1 MTSYERE
8 KILIGKCTIYPEVFI
23 KDFDRL
29 GKIKLQDASLSLLWE
44 AIKKVHKSGKDIDI
58 VTVGKEVGMNNK
70 ESIQLLM
77 DCQSYGYTT
86 FDMENLIEDIS
97 TESKYFSMSTLL
109 LDINN
114 MVQQRDELEK
124 ISSKLKYGIDVL
136 HDDTSKEE
144 TLVSQLGDYFEQ
156 LTTRMSTQGI
166 TGVTTGYPCL
176 DNFTNGWQPTDLT
189 IIGAASS
196 MGKTS
201 FALNVAYNAV
211 KAGHPCALFSY
222 EMSAPQLL
230 QRLISIESEVS
241 LRELNQGAIDKEQLK
256 HVNKAIGFIENMP
269 LVIDDCKRTSLN
281 YLTTKIRKYAI
292 SNSIKVVFVD
302 YLQLVS
308 VQGKK
313 NGTREQE
320 VSLVARTLK
329 NLAKELNISI
339 IALSQLNRG
348 VSFRGNPKPT
358 MSDLRESGEIEQAA
372 DIVCL
377 LFRPEYYN
385 IPALED
391 GTDSAGLA
399 QIIFAKGR
407 NIGVGEI
414 NMNFDATKTKFT
426 TKQL

>member
-1 MTSYERE
+1 MVT
-8 KILIGKCTIYPEVFI
+8 IGKEIGMD
-23 KDFDRL
+23 KN
-29 GKIKLQDASLSLLWE
+29 SLSVLFDCE
-44 AIKKVHKSGKDIDI
+44 A
-58 VTVGKEVGMNNK
+58 
-70 ESIQLLM
+70 
-77 DCQSYGYTT
+77 YGYTS
-86 FDMENLIEDIS
+86 FDFNSLIEDLS
-97 TESKYFSMSTLL
+97 YRSKYQTMGNLL
-109 LDINN
+109 LNINN
-114 MVQQRDELEK
+114 LMQKNEPLDTISDELKKGIE
-124 ISSKLKYGIDVL
+124 IIQTDESANDENIGGQLK
-136 HDDTSKEE
+136 
-144 TLVSQLGDYFEQ
+144 DYYTT
-156 LTTRMSTQGI
+156 LTTRMSTDGI
-166 TGVTTGYPCL
+166 TGVTTGYSCL
-176 DNFTNGWQPTDLT
+176 DNFTNGLQPTDLT

-211 KAGHPCALFSY
+211 RAKHPVAVFSY

-230 QRLISIESEVS
+230 QRIISIESGVS
-241 LRELNQGAIDKEQLK
+241 LRELNQGAIDKEQLQLI
-256 HVNKAIGFIENMP
+256 NKAIGVIEDLP
-269 LVIDDCKRTSLN
+269 LKIDDCKRTSLS
-281 YLTTKIRKYAI
+281 YLTAKIRKYAI
-292 SNSIKVVFVD
+292 NDNVQVVFID

-320 VSLVARTLK
+320 VSMVARTLK
-329 NLAKELNISI
+329 NLAKELNISV

-385 IPALED
+385 IPSLED
-391 GTDSAGLA
+391 GTDAAGLA

-414 NMNFDATKTKFT
+414 NMSFDSSRTKFT
-426 TKQL
+426 SLI

>member
-1 MTSYERE
+1 MTNTERE
-8 KILIGKCTIYPEVFI
+8 KFLIGKVLINPELFI
-23 KDFDRL
+23 KDEDRL
-29 GKIKLQDASLSLLWE
+29 MKIKLNEPNYSFLWE
-44 AIKKVHKSGKDIDI
+44 AIKKVHKSGTKIDM
-58 VTVGKEVGMNNK
+58 VTIGKEIGMDKN
-70 ESIQLLM
+70 SLSVLF
-77 DCQSYGYTT
+77 DCEAYGYTS
-86 FDMENLIEDIS
+86 FDFNSLIEDLS
-97 TESKYFSMSTLL
+97 YRSKYQTMGNLL
-109 LDINN
+109 LNINN
-114 MVQQRDELEK
+114 LMQKNEPLDTISDELKKGIE
-124 ISSKLKYGIDVL
+124 IIQTDESANDENIGGQLK
-136 HDDTSKEE
+136 
-144 TLVSQLGDYFEQ
+144 DYYTT
-156 LTTRMSTQGI
+156 LTTRMSTDGI
-166 TGVTTGYPCL
+166 TGVTTGYSCL
-176 DNFTNGWQPTDLT
+176 DNFTNGLQPTDLT

-211 KAGHPCALFSY
+211 RAKHPVAVFSY

-230 QRLISIESEVS
+230 QRIISIESGVS

-256 HVNKAIGFIENMP
+256 LINKAIGVIEDLP
-269 LVIDDCKRTSLN
+269 LKIDDCKRTSLS
-281 YLTTKIRKYAI
+281 YLTAKIRKYAI
-292 SNSIKVVFVD
+292 NDNVQVVFID

-320 VSLVARTLK
+320 VSMVARTLK
-329 NLAKELNISI
+329 NLAKELNISV

-385 IPALED
+385 IPSLED
-391 GTDSAGLA
+391 GTDAAGLA

-414 NMNFDATKTKFT
+414 NMSFDSSRTKFT
-426 TKQL
+426 SLI

>member
-1 MTSYERE
+1 MQNRE
-8 KILIGKCTIYPEVFI
+8 HLDKIQEALKRGVTII
-23 KDFDRL
+23 STDD
-29 GKIKLQDASLSLLWE
+29 
-44 AIKKVHKSGKDIDI
+44 GKDD
-58 VTVGKEVGMNNK
+58 
-70 ESIQLLM
+70 
-77 DCQSYGYTT
+77 
-86 FDMENLIEDIS
+86 ENI
-97 TESKYFSMSTLL
+97 
-109 LDINN
+109 
-114 MVQQRDELEK
+114 
-124 ISSKLKYGIDVL
+124 
-136 HDDTSKEE
+136 
-144 TLVSQLGDYFEQ
+144 VSQLGDYYKT
-156 LTTRMSTQGI
+156 LTTRMATEGI
-166 TGVTTGYPCL
+166 TGITTGYSCL

-211 KAGHPCALFSY
+211 RAKHPVAVFSY

-230 QRLISIESEVS
+230 QRLISVESGIS
-241 LRELNQGAIDKEQLK
+241 LRELNQGAINKEQLQL
-256 HVNKAIGFIENMP
+256 VNQTIGTIEKLP
-269 LVIDDCKRTSLN
+269 LKIDDCKRTSLN
-281 YLTTKIRKYAI
+281 YLTSKIRKYAI
-292 SNSIKVVFVD
+292 NDNVEVVLID

-308 VQGKK
+308 VEGKK

-329 NLAKELNISI
+329 NLAKEMNISI

-377 LFRPEYYN
+377 LYRPEYYN
-385 IPALED
+385 IPTLED
-391 GTDSAGLA
+391 GTDSNGLA

-414 NMNFDATKTKFT
+414 NMNFDASRTKFMS
-426 TKQL
+426 QL

>member
-1 MTSYERE
+1 MTNTERE
-8 KILIGKCTIYPEVFI
+8 KFLIGKILVHPELFV
-23 KDFDRL
+23 KDEDRL
-29 GKIKLQDASLSLLWE
+29 MQIKLVEPNYNFLWE
-44 AIKKVHKSGKDIDI
+44 SIKKVHKSGAKIDV
-58 VTVGKEVGMNNK
+58 VTIGKQVGMDK
-70 ESIQLLM
+70 TSLGVLF
-77 DCQSYGYTT
+77 DCEAYGYSN
-86 FDMENLIEDIS
+86 FDFDLLINDLS
-97 TESKYFSMSTLL
+97 YQSKYQSMGGLL
-109 LDINN
+109 LNINN
-114 MVQQRDELEK
+114 LMQQNESLDK
-124 ISSKLKYGIDVL
+124 ISEELKKGIEIIQT
-136 HDDTSKEE
+136 DTSNDDDNINTQLKDYYN
-144 TLVSQLGDYFEQ
+144 TLS
-156 LTTRMSTQGI
+156 TRMATDGI

-176 DNFTNGWQPTDLT
+176 DNFTNGFQPTDLT

-211 KAGHPCALFSY
+211 RAKHPVAVFSY

-230 QRLISIESEVS
+230 QRIISMESGVS
-241 LRELNQGAIDKEQLK
+241 LRELNQGAIDKEQLQL
-256 HVNKAIGFIENMP
+256 VNKAIGVIEQTP
-269 LVIDDCKRTSLN
+269 LKIDDCKRTSLN
-281 YLTTKIRKYAI
+281 YLTSKIRKYAI
-292 SNSIKVVFVD
+292 NDNVQVVFID

-320 VSLVARTLK
+320 VSMVARTLK
-329 NLAKELNISI
+329 NLAKELDISVV
-339 IALSQLNRG
+339 ALSQLNRG

-385 IPALED
+385 IPSLED

-414 NMNFDATKTKFT
+414 NMNFDASRTKFT
-426 TKQL
+426 SQI

>member
-1 MTSYERE
+1 MTNTERE
-8 KILIGKCTIYPEVFI
+8 KFLIGKVLINPELFI
-23 KDFDRL
+23 KDEDRL
-29 GKIKLQDASLSLLWE
+29 MKIKLNEPNYSFLWE
-44 AIKKVHKSGKDIDI
+44 AIKKVHKSGTKIDM
-58 VTVGKEVGMNNK
+58 VTIGKEIGMDKN
-70 ESIQLLM
+70 SLSVLF
-77 DCQSYGYTT
+77 DCEAYGYTS
-86 FDMENLIEDIS
+86 FDFNSLIEDLS
-97 TESKYFSMSTLL
+97 YRSKYQTMGNLL
-109 LDINN
+109 LNINN
-114 MVQQRDELEK
+114 LMQKNEPLDTISDELKKGIE
-124 ISSKLKYGIDVL
+124 IIQTDESVNDENIGGQLK
-136 HDDTSKEE
+136 
-144 TLVSQLGDYFEQ
+144 DYYTT
-156 LTTRMSTQGI
+156 LTTRMSTDGI
-166 TGVTTGYPCL
+166 TGVTTGYSCL
-176 DNFTNGWQPTDLT
+176 DNFTNGLQPTDLT

-211 KAGHPCALFSY
+211 RAKHPVAVFSY

-230 QRLISIESEVS
+230 QRIISIESGVS

-256 HVNKAIGFIENMP
+256 LINKAIGVIEDLP
-269 LVIDDCKRTSLN
+269 LKIDDCKRTSLS
-281 YLTTKIRKYAI
+281 YLTAKIRKYAI
-292 SNSIKVVFVD
+292 NDNVQVVFID

-320 VSLVARTLK
+320 VSMVARTLK
-329 NLAKELNISI
+329 NLAKELNISV

-385 IPALED
+385 IPSLED
-391 GTDSAGLA
+391 GTDAAGLA

-414 NMNFDATKTKFT
+414 NMSFDSSRTKFT
-426 TKQL
+426 SLI

>member
-1 MTSYERE
+1 MNTEQE
-8 KILIGKCTIYPEVFI
+8 KFLIGRILVKPETYALHE
-23 KDFDRL
+23 DRL
-29 GKIKLQDASLSLLWE
+29 NKIRLQDPNHNLIWN
-44 AIKKVHKSGKDIDI
+44 AIKKVYKSDKEIDLVTLGKQI
-58 VTVGKEVGMNNK
+58 GMDK
-70 ESIQLLM
+70 VVLGVLF
-77 DCQSYGYTT
+77 DCEKYGYSS
-86 FDMENLIEDIS
+86 FKLDQVIDDMVYN
-97 TESKYFSMSTLL
+97 SKYESMGSVLL
-109 LDINN
+109 EINN
-114 MVQQRDELEK
+114 LMQNREHLDN
-124 ISSKLKYGIDVL
+124 ISEVLKKGINIISADSAS
-136 HDDTSKEE
+136 DNE
-144 TLVSQLGDYFEQ
+144 TIVSQLGDYYQ
-156 LTTRMSTQGI
+156 TLTTRMATDGI
-166 TGVTTGYPCL
+166 TGVTTGYSCL

-211 KAGHPCALFSY
+211 KYKHPVAIFSY

-230 QRLISIESEVS
+230 QRLISVESGVS
-241 LRELNQGAIDKEQLK
+241 LRELNQGAIDKEQLAL
-256 HVNKAIGFIENMP
+256 VNKAIGVIESLP
-269 LVIDDCKRTSLN
+269 LRIDDCKRTSLN
-281 YLTTKIRKYAI
+281 YLTSKIRKYAI
-292 SNSIKVVFVD
+292 NDNVEVVLID

-308 VQGKK
+308 VEGKK

-320 VSLVARTLK
+320 VSMVARTLK
-329 NLAKELNISI
+329 NLAKELNISV

-377 LFRPEYYN
+377 LYRPEYYN
-385 IPALED
+385 IPSLED

-414 NMNFDATKTKFT
+414 NMNFDASRTKFMSRI
-426 TKQL
+426 

>member
-1 MTSYERE
+1 MTNTERE
-8 KILIGKCTIYPEVFI
+8 KFLIGKVLINPELFI
-23 KDFDRL
+23 KDEDRL
-29 GKIKLQDASLSLLWE
+29 MKIKLNEPNYSFLWE
-44 AIKKVHKSGKDIDI
+44 AIKKVHKSGTKIDM
-58 VTVGKEVGMNNK
+58 VTIGKEIGMDKN
-70 ESIQLLM
+70 SLSVLF
-77 DCQSYGYTT
+77 DCEAYGYTS
-86 FDMENLIEDIS
+86 FDFNSLIEDLS
-97 TESKYFSMSTLL
+97 YRSKYQTMGNLL
-109 LDINN
+109 LNINN
-114 MVQQRDELEK
+114 LMQKNEPLDTISDELKKGIE
-124 ISSKLKYGIDVL
+124 IIQTDESANDENIGGQLK
-136 HDDTSKEE
+136 
-144 TLVSQLGDYFEQ
+144 DYYTT
-156 LTTRMSTQGI
+156 LTTRMSTDGI
-166 TGVTTGYPCL
+166 TGVTTGYSCL
-176 DNFTNGWQPTDLT
+176 DNFTNGLQPTDLT

-211 KAGHPCALFSY
+211 RAKHPVAVFSY

-230 QRLISIESEVS
+230 QRIISIESGVS
-241 LRELNQGAIDKEQLK
+241 LRELNQGAIDKEQLQLI
-256 HVNKAIGFIENMP
+256 NKAIGVIEDLP
-269 LVIDDCKRTSLN
+269 LKIDDCKRTSLS
-281 YLTTKIRKYAI
+281 YLTAKIRKYAI
-292 SNSIKVVFVD
+292 NDNVQVVFID

-320 VSLVARTLK
+320 VSMVARTLK
-329 NLAKELNISI
+329 NLAKELNISV

-385 IPALED
+385 IPSLED
-391 GTDSAGLA
+391 GTDAAGLA

-414 NMNFDATKTKFT
+414 NMSFDSSRTKFT
-426 TKQL
+426 SLI

>member
-1 MTSYERE
+1 MNIEHE
-8 KILIGKCTIYPEVFI
+8 KFLIGKILIHPETFTLNV
-23 KDFDRL
+23 DRL
-29 GKIKLQDASLSLLWE
+29 KNVKLHDANHNLIWS
-44 AIKKVHKSGKDIDI
+44 AMKKVHELNKGIDV
-58 VTVGKEVGMNNK
+58 VTLGKELGMDK
-70 ESIQLLM
+70 IVLSVLFE
-77 DCQSYGYTT
+77 CEKYGYSS
-86 FDMENLIEDIS
+86 FKLEDVIDELVY
-97 TESKYFSMSTLL
+97 ESKYESMGSILL
-109 LDINN
+109 QINN
-114 MVQQRDELEK
+114 LMQNKEDLEEISEVLKKGINVISADSGRDDEN
-124 ISSKLKYGIDVL
+124 I
-136 HDDTSKEE
+136 
-144 TLVSQLGDYFEQ
+144 VSQLGEYYQ
-156 LTTRMSTQGI
+156 TLTTRMATEGI
-166 TGVTTGYPCL
+166 TGITTGYSCL

-211 KAGHPCALFSY
+211 RAKHPVAVFSY

-230 QRLISIESEVS
+230 QRLISVESGVS
-241 LRELNQGAIDKEQLK
+241 LRELNQGAIDKEQLSL
-256 HVNKAIGFIENMP
+256 VNKTIGKIENLP
-269 LVIDDCKRTSLN
+269 LKIDDCKRTSLN
-281 YLTTKIRKYAI
+281 YLTSKIRKYAI
-292 SNSIKVVFVD
+292 NDNVEVVLID

-320 VSLVARTLK
+320 VSMVARTLK

-377 LFRPEYYN
+377 LYRPEYYN
-385 IPALED
+385 IPSLED
-391 GTDSAGLA
+391 GTDSQGLA

-414 NMNFDATKTKFT
+414 NMNFDASRTKFISRI
-426 TKQL
+426 

>member
-1 MTSYERE
+1 MTNYQRE
-8 KILIGKCTIYPEVFI
+8 QILIGKCTVYPELFV
-23 KDFDRL
+23 KDVDRL
-29 GKIKLQDASLSLLWE
+29 MKIKLKDPGLALVWE
-44 AIKKVHKSGKDIDI
+44 AIKKVHKSGKNIDL
-58 VTVGKEVGMNNK
+58 VTIGKEVGMK
-70 ESIQLLM
+70 DSVSIQLLM
-77 DCQSYGYTT
+77 SCQDFAYSQLD
-86 FDMENLIEDIS
+86 FDALVEDLAI
-97 TESKYFSMSTLL
+97 ESKYESMSTVLL
-109 LDINN
+109 KVNN
-114 MVQQRDELEK
+114 MLHEREELSN
-124 ISSKLKYGIDVL
+124 ISKELKRGIDVI
-136 HDDTSKEE
+136 HDDSSKEDS
-144 TLVSQLGDYFEQ
+144 LLDQLKDYYTT
-156 LTTRMSTQGI
+156 LTTRMATDGI

-176 DNFTNGWQPTDLT
+176 DNFTNGWQMTDLT

-211 KAGHPCALFSY
+211 RAGHPCAIFSY

-230 QRLISIESEVS
+230 QRLISVESEVS
-241 LRELNQGAIDKEQLK
+241 LRELNQGAIDQEQMKL
-256 HVNKAIGFIENMP
+256 VNNAIAVIEKLP
-269 LVIDDCKRTSLN
+269 LTIDDCKRTSLN
-281 YLTTKIRKYAI
+281 YLTSKIRKYAI
-292 SNSIKVVFVD
+292 NNSVEVVFID

-385 IPALED
+385 IHSLED
-391 GTDSAGLA
+391 GTDASGLA

-414 NMNFDATKTKFT
+414 NMNFDSSKTKFSSR
-426 TKQL
+426 L

>member
-1 MTSYERE
+1 MTNTERE
-8 KILIGKCTIYPEVFI
+8 KFLIGKVLINPELFI
-23 KDFDRL
+23 KDEDRL
-29 GKIKLQDASLSLLWE
+29 MKIKLNEPNYSFLWE
-44 AIKKVHKSGKDIDI
+44 AIKKVHKSGTKIDM
-58 VTVGKEVGMNNK
+58 VTIGKEIGMDK
-70 ESIQLLM
+70 TSLSVLF
-77 DCQSYGYTT
+77 DCEAYGYAS
-86 FDMENLIEDIS
+86 FDFNSLIEDLS
-97 TESKYFSMSTLL
+97 YRSKYQTMGNLL
-109 LDINN
+109 LNINN
-114 MVQQRDELEK
+114 LMQKNEPLDTISDELKKGIE
-124 ISSKLKYGIDVL
+124 IIQTDESANDENIGGQLK
-136 HDDTSKEE
+136 
-144 TLVSQLGDYFEQ
+144 DYYTT
-156 LTTRMSTQGI
+156 LTTRMSTDGI
-166 TGVTTGYPCL
+166 TGVTTGYSCL
-176 DNFTNGWQPTDLT
+176 DNFTNGLQPTDLT

-211 KAGHPCALFSY
+211 RAKHPVAVFSY

-230 QRLISIESEVS
+230 QRIISIESGVS
-241 LRELNQGAIDKEQLK
+241 LRELNQGAIDKEQLQLI
-256 HVNKAIGFIENMP
+256 NKAIGVIEDLP
-269 LVIDDCKRTSLN
+269 LKIDDCKRTSLS
-281 YLTTKIRKYAI
+281 YLTAKIRKYAI
-292 SNSIKVVFVD
+292 NDNVQVVFID

-320 VSLVARTLK
+320 VSMVARTLK
-329 NLAKELNISI
+329 NLAKELNISV

-385 IPALED
+385 IPSLED
-391 GTDSAGLA
+391 GTDAAGLA

-414 NMNFDATKTKFT
+414 NMSFDSSRTKFT
-426 TKQL
+426 SLI